1 MVKEKTQ
8 LKRSHLETFSQLL
21 GELAASGAKKNL
33 GPQSMYSF
41 LQVLDKCEHATPGYC
56 SVTAAQVSYAINNQ
70 AISICN
76 FKELFRNY
84 GE

>member
-1 MVKEKTQ
+1 VVKEKTQ

-56 SVTAAQVSYAINNQ
+56 SITAAQVSYAINN
-70 AISICN
+70 
-76 FKELFRNY
+76 
-84 GE
+84 